1 MIDPDTPAEQKE
13 MEDVQEEAAEERE
26 DEGGY
31 Q

>member
-1 MIDPDTPAEQKE
+1 MIDPDTPDEAKE
-13 MEDVQEEAAEERE
+13 MEDAQEEAAEERE